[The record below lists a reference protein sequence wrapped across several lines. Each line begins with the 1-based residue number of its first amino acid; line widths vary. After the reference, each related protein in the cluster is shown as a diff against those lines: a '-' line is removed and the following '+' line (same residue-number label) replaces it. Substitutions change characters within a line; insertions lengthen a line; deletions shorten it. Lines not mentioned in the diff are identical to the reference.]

1 MKKAAIKIIIIK
13 DGNITA
19 IKADIAPKI
28 PAILYPKKI
37 DVLIRLKQLT
47 NK

>member
-1 MKKAAIKIIIIK
+1 MKSQDVIVCLNSMIE
-13 DGNITA
+13 NIC
-19 IKADIAPKI
+19 IA
-28 PAILYPKKI
+28 KKI

>member
-19 IKADIAPKI
+19 IKADMAPKI
-28 PAILYPKKI
+28 PAILYPQKM
-37 DVLIRLKQLT
+37 DVLMAIAPGRL
-47 NK
+47 

>member
-1 MKKAAIKIIIIK
+1 MKSQDVIVYLNSMIE
-13 DGNITA
+13 NIS
-19 IKADIAPKI
+19 IA
-28 PAILYPKKI
+28 KKI